1 LRILLRSGGST
12 SGFHEW
18 EGNEADERLIMYFN
32 YIDYDF
38 FETYEM
44 EMVEGRPYSNE
55 FRTDLT
61 NAIVVNEAAVDAMKM
76 SNPIGKMVNLFG
88 GENSGFKGRIVGV
101 VKNFNFENAR
111 LKINPLMLKLDPKSA
126 NRIVVRYAEGK
137 QTEVK
142 KYVEDL
148 WDSYYN
154 DTPLNI
160 LNLETQIEQLYQS
173 EYSTQKIMRVLTVI
187 AIMISC
193 MGLFALVL
201 FTMQKRTKEIGIRKV
216 IGANSVGLA
225 KTLIKEYIIF
235 IVIANIIAAPLAY
248 YFVDR
253 YLQNY
258 VYRIDIALTP
268 FILAFSLSLLLAL
281 ATIMLHVYKAA
292 NSNPVDALR
301 HE

>member
-1 LRILLRSGGST
+1 
-12 SGFHEW
+12 
-18 EGNEADERLIMYFN
+18 
-32 YIDYDF
+32 
-38 FETYEM
+38 
-44 EMVEGRPYSNE
+44 
-55 FRTDLT
+55 
-61 NAIVVNEAAVDAMKM
+61 
-76 SNPIGKMVNLFG
+76 
-88 GENSGFKGRIVGV
+88 
-101 VKNFNFENAR
+101 
-111 LKINPLMLKLDPKSA
+111 
-126 NRIVVRYAEGK
+126 
-137 QTEVK
+137 
-142 KYVEDL
+142 
-148 WDSYYN
+148 
-154 DTPLNI
+154 
-160 LNLETQIEQLYQS
+160 
-173 EYSTQKIMRVLTVI
+173 MRVLTVI